1 MKKSIYIIMCAA
13 AMTVALSSCGNSDK
27 KFQPKERTS
36 SMSDAQRENAI
47 AAKKAEM
54 EFNLDT
60 LLYSH
65 SVKLSVVPPL
75 PDGKDITEDVA
86 TRFANKMLEITSANG
101 IGGIN
106 NVPNFALTARLAQT
120 GRTAT
125 GTSPQKMVVKYT
137 ITWEVANMR
146 TGDVYASATEDITGV
161 GNSFEEAN
169 MNAPQAIKN
178 SAKLQK
184 LLDTGSK
191 RIISWYNDNLPTLKK
206 EVAAAEG
213 QQNYALALAMVEAVP
228 QESSA
233 AFAWASE
240 KQPTL
245 LNKMLL
251 QHSADILAEMKGAVT
266 EANGTFSPKVVGYF
280 KMMPVNAPQY
290 KEATALYDTYQKA
303 VDENT
308 KELKIKAEKD
318 AEAQRKLEEQEAKR
332 KHVTQLAQITA
343 DVFKTKYQCKA
354 NAVAM
359 ERDMRRE
366 SDERNKSFWGK
377 LGDRIITGI
386 DKKNDEKGW

>member
-1 MKKSIYIIMCAA
+1 MKKSIYIMCAA
-13 AMTVALSSCGNSDK
+13 ALVLAFSSCSDNKK

-36 SMSDAQRENAI
+36 SMSDAEREDAI
-47 AAKKAEM
+47 AAKKAELG
-54 EFNLDT
+54 FNLDT

-65 SVKLSVVPPL
+65 SVKLSVVPPM

-86 TRFANKMLEITSANG
+86 ARFANKMLEITSANG

-161 GNSFEEAN
+161 GSSFEEAN

-191 RIISWYNDNLPTLKK
+191 RIIAWYNENLPTLKK

-228 QESSA
+228 QEASA
-233 AFAWASE
+233 TFAWAAQE
-240 KQPTL
+240 QPGL

-251 QHSADILAEMKGAVT
+251 QNSAEILAEMKGAVT
-266 EANGTFSPKVVGYF
+266 EANGTFSPRVVAYF
-280 KMMPVNAPQY
+280 KMMPANAPKY

-308 KELKIKAEKD
+308 KALRIKAEKNE
-318 AEAQRKLEEQEAKR
+318 EAKRKLEEQEAKR
-332 KHVTQLAQITA
+332 KHVTELAKITA
-343 DVFKTKYQCKA
+343 DVLKTKYQCKA
-354 NAVAM
+354 IAVAM

-366 SDERNKSFWGK
+366 SDERKKSFWGK
-377 LGDRIITGI
+377 LGDRIITNI

>member
-1 MKKSIYIIMCAA
+1 MNKSIYIIICAA
-13 AMTVALSSCGNSDK
+13 TLTAALASCSNSSK

-36 SMSDAQRENAI
+36 SMNDAQRADAI

-54 EFNLDT
+54 SLNIDT

-65 SVKLSVVPPL
+65 SVKLSVVPPM

-106 NVPNFALTARLAQT
+106 NVPNFALTVRLSQT

-146 TGDVYASATEDITGV
+146 TGDVYASVSEDITGV

-169 MNAPQAIKN
+169 KNAPQAIKN

-191 RIISWYNDNLPTLKK
+191 RIISWYNENLATLKK
-206 EVAAAEG
+206 EVAATEG

-233 AFAWASE
+233 AFAWAAQV
-240 KQPTL
+240 QPTL
-245 LNKMLL
+245 LKKLKT
-251 QHSADILAEMKGAVT
+251 QHAADFLAEMKGAIT
-266 EANGTFSPKVVGYF
+266 EADGTYSPKVAGCL
-280 KMMPVNAPQY
+280 KMIPNDAPQY
-290 KEATALYDTYQKA
+290 KEATSLYASYQKA
-303 VDENT
+303 VDE
-308 KELKIKAEKD
+308 KAK
-318 AEAQRKLEEQEAKR
+318 ANGKLEEQKTARVHEEE
-332 KHVTQLAQITA
+332 LAQIEA
-343 DVFKTKYQCKA
+343 DKLKTKYECKA

-359 ERDMRRE
+359 EKAMRYE
-366 SDERNKSFWGK
+366 SDQKNKSFFGK
-377 LGDRIITGI
+377 LGDRIIGGLDFI
-386 DKKNDEKGW
+386 GDKVSDNEWND